1 MKMNKNNKNFQHTQL
16 QDLAII
22 AYVITLLLIL
32 AKEVWLTLV
41 LGADNQDLNNKRF
54 NKQLKRVLSK
64 IPKINKNFK
73 DVCWPKN
80 QGSLKVVKNDKIRL
94 QVV

>member
-73 DVCWPKN
+73 DVKEMYLEDVN
-80 QGSLKVVKNDKIRL
+80 
-94 QVV
+94 

>member
-32 AKEVWLTLV
+32 AKEV
-41 LGADNQDLNNKRF
+41 
-54 NKQLKRVLSK
+54 
-64 IPKINKNFK
+64 
-73 DVCWPKN
+73 
-80 QGSLKVVKNDKIRL
+80 
-94 QVV
+94 